1 MKNLILLSI
10 FTLFIIILTTGCSN
24 DDEPKEITYNS
35 TVSEIMTTRCTGCHG
50 GNSPSGNLSLTTYS
64 EVKTI
69 AETGTLMNRLNDSN
83 NPMPPTG
90 LLPEADRNSIQTWI
104 DNGFL
109 E

>member
-1 MKNLILLSI
+1 MKNIISLSVFTGLIIVLI
-10 FTLFIIILTTGCSN
+10 AGCSN

-35 TVSEIMTTRCTGCHG
+35 TISEIMTTRCVGCHS

-69 AETGTLMNRLNDSN
+69 AETDTLMSRLNDSN

-90 LLPEADRNSIQTWI
+90 LLPQDDRNTIQTWI
-104 DNGFL
+104 DNCFQ